1 MLCTLCLADLGVCA
15 PYEPRFD
22 WDLGEDVTPS
32 GPVSLE
38 CLQFMWIHSSGA
50 QTWDAPMLLISNYI
64 REAARSSPWNNLPYV
79 DALDIMDTLA
89 TDAAYYFDYP
99 NEEEYAMAAAA
110 CYGINRYAPAGEEP
124 TGPAGPALKQAL
136 DPQPYFGQCPP
147 GEFISSISMATGNP
161 LLVAKCSDG
170 TVLSDGV
177 GQLEENDLTEEV
189 DLPQGFDKSQV
200 LGNVEDP
207 SSYNVDVPAGGTAW
221 LAMIGRGFALDRR
234 ARWTGVYDWDTQNAF
249 TKYIN
254 IQCQKDEVAVGL
266 YGLMFNNISGW
277 GRSALVQGTMGLIC
291 QTRELMAA
299 TTHWAL

>member
-1 MLCTLCLADLGVCA
+1 MPAVHVELKRGMPQC
-15 PYEPRFD
+15 
-22 WDLGEDVTPS
+22 
-32 GPVSLE
+32 
-38 CLQFMWIHSSGA
+38 CLQVVTFVRLASCS
-50 QTWDAPMLLISNYI
+50 
-64 REAARSSPWNNLPYV
+64 AARSSPWNNLPYV

-124 TGPAGPALKQAL
+124 TGPALKQAL

-177 GQLEENDLTEEV
+177 GQMEENDLTEEV
-189 DLPQGFDKSQV
+189 DLPQGFDKYQV

-234 ARWTGVYDWDTQNAF
+234 ARWTGCMIGILKTPSIHQHPVPEGRGCSGLVRLDVQ
-249 TKYIN
+249 
-254 IQCQKDEVAVGL
+254 QHQRVGKKC
-266 YGLMFNNISGW
+266 IS
-277 GRSALVQGTMGLIC
+277 
-291 QTRELMAA
+291 TRHHGADMPDS
-299 TTHWAL
+299 